1 MYSKMRGGDKEIMIR
16 INLRRV
22 PYPFKRLK
30 GGARLKRVK
39 IVLF

>member
-1 MYSKMRGGDKEIMIR
+1 MKEEK
-16 INLRRV
+16 RV